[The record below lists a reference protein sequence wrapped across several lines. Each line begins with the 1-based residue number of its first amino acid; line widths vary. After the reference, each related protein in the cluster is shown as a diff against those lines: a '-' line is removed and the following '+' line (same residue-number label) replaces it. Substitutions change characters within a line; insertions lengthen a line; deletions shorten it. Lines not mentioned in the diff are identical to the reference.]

1 MKSNF
6 LVLDVGTT
14 GVKGFVFD
22 RKLKLLGKSYHRL
35 NKRFPKKGWVEQ
47 SPQDLI
53 NKSVLA
59 LRGAVKK
66 SKVSPTSLI
75 SLGITNQ
82 RETTILWD
90 KRTAKPIYPAI
101 VWEDTRT
108 TARTK
113 TLGRKY
119 QSIVREKTG
128 LPIDPYFSAT
138 KIAWIL
144 ENVPRAKTLAEK
156 NHILFGTVDTW
167 VLWNLSREKNYL
179 TDYTNASRTLIF
191 NIKKLV
197 WDQGLLDIFKIPKDI
212 LPGVRPSGS
221 LFGHLKSNV
230 IGVSLPIRAIC
241 GDQQASMYAAGTKPR
256 TTKITYGTGTFM
268 MQIIGSK
275 FIQPK
280 PFFTTL
286 TATTS
291 KPMYALE
298 GKIDCCGNKVD
309 ELLKKKLSLVPIL
322 SILSKQVAGKITKLP
337 YRPKELIVD
346 GGLTQA
352 PALPSIQSEAAGIPV
367 IKQSIYDGTGLGIAK
382 LLKSL
387 N

>member
-275 FIQPK
+275 FIQHK

-322 SILSKQVAGKITKLP
+322 SILSKQVAAKITKLP

>member
-275 FIQPK
+275 FIQHK

-309 ELLKKKLSLVPIL
+309 ELLKKKL
-322 SILSKQVAGKITKLP
+322 G
-337 YRPKELIVD
+337 
-346 GGLTQA
+346 
-352 PALPSIQSEAAGIPV
+352 
-367 IKQSIYDGTGLGIAK
+367 
-382 LLKSL
+382 